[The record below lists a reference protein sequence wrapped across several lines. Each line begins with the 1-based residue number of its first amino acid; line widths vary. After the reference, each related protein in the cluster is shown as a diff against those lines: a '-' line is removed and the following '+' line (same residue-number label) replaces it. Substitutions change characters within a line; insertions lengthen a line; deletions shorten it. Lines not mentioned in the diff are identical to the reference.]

1 MPDDN
6 NLQTDGFI
14 SANENINVSEIMDAI
29 KTRIQEKKD
38 AGVLKQSEIDE
49 IADMELLPLPDFLE
63 VPNVYQPHL
72 YPGNVVKE
80 PTLDGFN
87 DYTVTFEDEGGGGV
101 KGLVKK
107 TLKLIRKIQFPMIR
121 FMSRP
126 IYNELKQFIADRH
139 NDNARDIHKIKQD
152 VHTSKQLSIQ
162 SKEYI
167 KLMHNSLN
175 NMIVEMSKMK
185 IEQELL
191 KTKIKV
197 LEDKIEFIE
206 NRERAIEK
214 KIFT

>member
-1 MPDDN
+1 MPDDK
-6 NLQTDGFI
+6 NLHEDGFI
-14 SANENINVSEIMDAI
+14 SANQDIDVVEIMDAI
-29 KTRIQEKKD
+29 KKRIQEKKD

-72 YPGNVVKE
+72 YPGAITKE

-87 DYTVTFEDEGGGGV
+87 DYVITFEDEGGSGV

-107 TLKLIRKIQFPMIR
+107 ILKLIRKIYFPLIR

-126 IYNELKQFIADRH
+126 IYNELKQFTGDRY
-139 NDNARDIHKIKQD
+139 NDNASDIHKIKQD
-152 VHTSKQLSIQ
+152 VATSKQLAFQ

-167 KLMHNSLN
+167 KLMHNSMN
-175 NMIVEMSKMK
+175 NIIVEMSKLK
-185 IEQELL
+185 IDQELS

-197 LEDKIEFIE
+197 LEDKIEFLE

-214 KIFT
+214 KVFK